1 MNLRS
6 TAARIIYDVII
17 RGRSLADVLTE
28 ESSQYRDPRDRAL
41 LQAICY
47 GVCRWYFR
55 LDAILKQLLEKPLKE
70 KDLDIHMLLMVG
82 LYQLSDM
89 RIPEYAAVT
98 ETVSATKDF
107 NKPWARGLVNGV
119 LRQYQ
124 RHAEELNEH
133 TAHQAMYAHPRWIIE
148 RLEKAYPN
156 DWQQILES
164 NNEHPPFALR
174 VNQQHQARE
183 KYLERLVTTQMTAKP
198 IPETKSGII
207 FEEAI
212 DVQKVPGFAEGDIS
226 VQDGAAQ
233 LATELL
239 ELGTNMRVLDACAA
253 PGGKTAHILELQPS
267 TECVAVDHDP
277 SRLKS
282 VTENLQRLGLSAQC
296 IAADAADVSKW
307 WDGKPFDRILLDA
320 PCSASGVIRRHPDI
334 KVLRRESDLK
344 KLIETQTRLLNA
356 LWPLLK
362 KDGILLYA
370 TCSVFPEENTQVLEA
385 FLAAHSEAREE
396 KITAQWGLN
405 QVVGKQILPGMH
417 DMDGFY
423 FARLRK

>member
-6 TAARIIYDVII
+6 TAAHIIYEVVIH
-17 RGRSLADVLTE
+17 GRSLADVLSE
-28 ESSQYRDPRDRAL
+28 ESSEFKDPRDRAL

-70 KDLDIHMLLMVG
+70 RDLDIHMLLMVG
-82 LYQLSDM
+82 LYQLIDM
-89 RIPEYAAVT
+89 RIPDYAAVT
-98 ETVSATKDF
+98 ETVAATKDF
-107 NKPWARGLVNGV
+107 KKPWAKALVNGV

-124 RHAEELNEH
+124 RHADELNEH
-133 TAHQAMYAHPRWIIE
+133 TAHQAIYAHPRWIIE
-148 RLEKAYPN
+148 RLAKAYP
-156 DWQQILES
+156 DKWQQILES

-174 VNQQHQARE
+174 VNQQHQSRE
-183 KYLERLVTTQMTAKP
+183 KYLERLATTHIKAKS
-198 IPETKSGII
+198 IPETLSGII

-233 LATELL
+233 LAAALL
-239 ELGTNMRVLDACAA
+239 ELAPGMKILDACAA
-253 PGGKTAHILELQPS
+253 PGGKTAHMLELQPAI
-267 TECVAVDHDP
+267 ECVAIDQDK
-277 SRLKS
+277 SRLTS
-282 VTENLQRLGLSAQC
+282 VTENLQRLGLTAQC

-307 WDGKPFDRILLDA
+307 WDGKPFERILLDA

-385 FLAAHSEAREE
+385 FLASHPDAREE
-396 KITAQWGLN
+396 KITSSWGLDC
-405 QVVGKQILPGMH
+405 VVGKQILPGMH